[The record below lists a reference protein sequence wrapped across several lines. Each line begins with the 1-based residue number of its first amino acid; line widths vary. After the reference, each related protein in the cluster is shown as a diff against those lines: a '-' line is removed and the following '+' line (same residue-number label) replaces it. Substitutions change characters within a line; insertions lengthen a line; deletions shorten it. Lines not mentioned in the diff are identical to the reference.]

1 MTPAERPAVPRQ
13 SPSPDQPPA
22 PEDHRHMIRRRW
34 LTAIIIVLLIGVP
47 AGYLAISA
55 GQSRDSGRDKESEA
69 SATGLQNDWPSK
81 TQRRI
86 YDVPVPSSATDVKYF
101 ETNSWAVSKLY
112 VQFKTTA
119 AGLAEFLKDSGT
131 GTAALRPGSV
141 AIGATD
147 ARTVGWSFPSGHD
160 WAGTRH
166 AQKDPLPTQDI
177 TVDESDPDNP
187 VVFVVSTA
195 TP

>member
-1 MTPAERPAVPRQ
+1 MAPAERPAVPRQ
-13 SPSPDQPPA
+13 SPPPDHGPA
-22 PEDHRHMIRRRW
+22 PEDRRHMLRRRW

-55 GQSRDSGRDKESEA
+55 GQSRDSGRDKEAEA

-86 YDVPVPSSATDVKYF
+86 YDVPVPSNATDVKYY
-101 ETNSWAVSKLY
+101 ETNSWRVSKLY
-112 VQFKTTA
+112 VQFRTNA
-119 AGLAEFLKDSGT
+119 AGLAEFLKESGT
-131 GTAALRPGSV
+131 STAALRPGAVS
-141 AIGATD
+141 IGASD
-147 ARTVGWSFPSGHD
+147 ASAVGWSFPSGHD

-166 AQKDPLPTQDI
+166 AQKDPLPTQEI
-177 TVDESDPDNP
+177 TVDETDPDNP
-187 VVFVVSTA
+187 AVFVVSTA

>member
-1 MTPAERPAVPRQ
+1 MAPAERPAVPRQ
-13 SPSPDQPPA
+13 SPSPDESGPA
-22 PEDHRHMIRRRW
+22 EDRRHMIRRRW
-34 LTAIIIVLLIGVP
+34 LTAVIIVLLIGVP

-55 GQSRDSGRDKESEA
+55 GQSRDSGRDKEAEVSA
-69 SATGLQNDWPSK
+69 SGLQNDWPSK

-86 YDVPVPSSATDVKYF
+86 YDVPVPSAATAVKYY

-131 GTAALRPGSV
+131 STAALRPGSV
-141 AIGATD
+141 AISAAD
-147 ARTVGWSFPSGHD
+147 AKAVGWTFAPGHD
-160 WAGTRH
+160 WAGTTH
-166 AQKDPLPTQDI
+166 TQKDPLPTQDI
-177 TVDESDPDNP
+177 TVNESDPDNP